1 MPEAQYLL
9 NKLIEKGSYTAV
21 MRHVMSV
28 LATRDR
34 KRDICLESLQI
45 VFENETEQGLTDRAK
60 SYMRSRLRI
69 GMIEFENSVTRI
81 IEDAACACSMYPVT
95 QNKRGVYDF
104 GPTKCSN
111 VRDRCGVVEFLRA
124 RVELTDKVLQA
135 IKQLP
140 ATDKTKELQKAEAFI
155 ESILQNP
162 DSASL
167 RDPCLEVGDLII
179 ALESA
184 DIPVF
189 YTLNFKE
196 SKPLCRVL
204 GQRLIVGNKNPNRAE
219 EVHEP
224 S

>member
-1 MPEAQYLL
+1 MRFQEILSTVRPRADEVFLDTSIQIARILSGPEIKSRTRATISGYESSVTSSVVRQEFKRRLMPEAQYLL

-95 QNKRGVYDF
+95 QNKR
-104 GPTKCSN
+104 
-111 VRDRCGVVEFLRA
+111 
-124 RVELTDKVLQA
+124 
-135 IKQLP
+135 
-140 ATDKTKELQKAEAFI
+140 
-155 ESILQNP
+155 
-162 DSASL
+162 
-167 RDPCLEVGDLII
+167 
-179 ALESA
+179 
-184 DIPVF
+184 
-189 YTLNFKE
+189 
-196 SKPLCRVL
+196 
-204 GQRLIVGNKNPNRAE
+204 
-219 EVHEP
+219 
-224 S
+224 